1 MFAAII
7 PQEVPEEAKC
17 YTCHEYHYGQVLSG
31 TSWDSQL
38 VYVGEV
44 NEELEVQRKYGD
56 GNMFHLYCYL
66 KFSHGGSPIRR
77 GYTSGQIVLVYHDK
91 TIVSSMV
98 ENDLRPIDLW
108 SEMPIPAGEELTTI
122 RRNPFESD
130 MVYVRLSQVR
140 NCTRCGAQTHQ
151 RSLNYLEYEDEDYE
165 QQLIQD
171 ICSSCYS
178 EASRELGL
186 VSCNRCDRLVHP
198 HALDYSDD
206 RLNVCNTCSDYF
218 YECEE
223 CGAYTCDDW
232 EHSHEVIRD
241 ASFRPRPEF
250 FPDTNQPYYF
260 GFELE
265 LETDEDDYTSNYAE
279 AVIKRLNQSNIR
291 STSPFYI
298 KSDGSLD
305 NGFELVSHPAT
316 IKWFRESGLLD
327 AIDKFPTDFDFRAW
341 DTTTCGFHVHVSRT
355 AFHRE
360 NAGRTIYSKA
370 HELRFIALFY
380 RNQRFI
386 EALAGRHSNSYAQF
400 DTEEYSSRAKHLRG
414 KIDRTE
420 HDRYQVINTRNSNT
434 LEVRIFRGTLRKDRI
449 LSNLELVQAGIEY
462 TRNLETAGL
471 ENIKNLSH
479 TKFIAYVQ
487 ENADQYPELLE
498 NVKRVMANSTRISD
512 SE

>member
-1 MFAAII
+1 MFATII
-7 PQEVPEEAKC
+7 PQEVPEGAKC
-17 YTCHEYHYGQVLSG
+17 YTCHEFNYGQVLSG

-56 GNMFHLYCYL
+56 GKMFHLYCYL
-66 KFSHGGSPIRR
+66 KFSHGASLIRR
-77 GYTSGQIVLVYHDK
+77 GYTIGQITLVYHDK

-98 ENDLRPIDLW
+98 ENDLRPIDFW
-108 SEMPIPAGEELTTI
+108 SEMPIPASEEITTI
-122 RRNPFESD
+122 RRNPHEID

-140 NCTRCGAQTHQ
+140 SCTRCGKQTHQ

-171 ICSSCYS
+171 LCSGCYT
-178 EASRELGL
+178 ETSRELGV
-186 VSCNRCDRLVHP
+186 VSCNRCDRLFHP

-206 RLNVCNTCSDYF
+206 NLNVCSGCSDYF
-218 YECEE
+218 YDCEE
-223 CGAYTCDDW
+223 CGAYTCDEW
-232 EHSHEVIRD
+232 HHTHEVIRD
-241 ASFRPRPEF
+241 ASFRPRLEF
-250 FPDTNQPYYF
+250 FPDSYQPYYF

-265 LETDEDDYTSNYAE
+265 LETDDDDYASNYAE
-279 AVIKRLNQSNIR
+279 AVIKRLNKSGVK
-291 STSPFYI
+291 STAPFYI

-316 IKWFRESGLLD
+316 IEWFRESGLLE
-327 AIDKFPTDFDFRAW
+327 AIDKFPDDFDFRAW

-360 NAGRTIYSKA
+360 NAGRIIYSKA

-400 DTEEYSSRAKHLRG
+400 HTEEFSDRAKHLRG
-414 KIDRTE
+414 KIDRKET
-420 HDRYQVINTRNSNT
+420 DRYQVINTRNNNT

-462 TRNLETAGL
+462 TRKLETAGL

-479 TKFIAYVQ
+479 TKFVAYIQ

-498 NVKRVMANSTRISD
+498 NVKRVMANSNRISD